1 MISGSQGGALAWN
14 ALFGRSKIAL
24 GNSFSID
31 DASSFLISL
40 LGKNTALPG
49 PIFTTYR
56 EEASLMRSGV
66 LHFSEGVITRMPLK
80 QIPEYFWGYAYCW
93 LHYWERG
100 IGDGQQVPQAV
111 YEKICNFQEIS
122 GWTAPQYT
130 SFLSW
135 MADHRLIKV
144 DRQTGDPLILKTAK
158 SGDIAGKIF
167 GELV

>member
-1 MISGSQGGALAWN
+1 
-14 ALFGRSKIAL
+14 
-24 GNSFSID
+24 
-31 DASSFLISL
+31 
-40 LGKNTALPG
+40 
-49 PIFTTYR
+49 
-56 EEASLMRSGV
+56 MRSGV